1 MEKFLSTY
9 AIFLM
14 RSGHHIFFNHTIIFL
29 TQCVILFFLYNYFL
43 TGCLCPPPYRIV
55 IIESENNEAY
65 LLYFYLFVYMYL
77 RAHVRIPLFLYPRGM
92 ASFRS
97 TFSRASFFTKSGLR
111 LLPQLVFRATL
122 FL

>member
-1 MEKFLSTY
+1 LSTC
-9 AIFLM
+9 AIFDEV
-14 RSGHHIFFNHTIIFL
+14 RSSYFFSIIIFL
-29 TQCVILFFLYNYFL
+29 AATC
-43 TGCLCPPPYRIV
+43 TPPPHNLKSFFCYKNI
-55 IIESENNEAY
+55 EAY